1 MGEMSDAVSAA
12 RFELEAVMS
21 RVRVAL
27 ASVELPVAAAVFAVT
42 IDVEGALLNV
52 CVSHPTDDVGAAIEL
67 AISTA
72 AVMSEA
78 LG

>member
-1 MGEMSDAVSAA
+1 MGAMSDAACAA

-27 ASVELPVAAAVFAVT
+27 ASGELPVAAAVFAVT
-42 IDVEGALLNV
+42 IDVEGLPLNV
-52 CVSHPTDDVGAAIEL
+52 CVSYPTDDVGAAIEL

-78 LG
+78 LS